1 MRNEGMPG
9 SSEDLLRA
17 CEAAHSAGSDFPTVW
32 NALLKRHPLVIGL
45 PMHES
50 ANGEAR
56 IVIRLITG
64 QKLLS
69 SARGF
74 SLG

>member
-1 MRNEGMPG
+1 MPG
-9 SSEDLLRA
+9 SSEDLLRV
-17 CEAAHSAGSDFPTVW
+17 CEAAHSEGRDFPTVW
-32 NALLKRHPLVIGL
+32 NTLLKRHPLVIGL
-45 PMHES
+45 PTHEVT
-50 ANGEAR
+50 NGEAR

-74 SLG
+74 SLA